1 MTTSET
7 TALPG
12 PAPTWLEHMG
22 DRVVVY
28 TLRGSYAERRATD
41 VLHGS
46 ELVARELERLLAIET
61 FGPRIKIYLVD
72 APAGQP
78 AHGRG
83 KAGVEESEAPIV
95 FAVEPET
102 AGGPPPS
109 SLARVLVAR
118 WFSGQAA
125 GAELVLAALGGLAAA
140 RAGVGPS
147 LEEANAWVR
156 QELENGRPV
165 SILGDGTPQG
175 RRWPDP
181 AAVSFGGYL
190 VSAFGVAALS
200 EFLRLYDPSRRDAA
214 TVAVFQR
221 PFGSLEEA
229 WLASLRQRRGLAVAA
244 KAVSSASRRSSVP
257 TAGARSRS
265 SSTWCTGWHIRSQ
278 YRSRR
283 GT

>member
-156 QELENGRPV
+156 QELEKR
-165 SILGDGTPQG
+165 TP
-175 RRWPDP
+175 RLDP
-181 AAVSFGGYL
+181 RGWDAAGQ
-190 VSAFGVAALS
+190 ALAG
-200 EFLRLYDPSRRDAA
+200 SRRRL
-214 TVAVFQR
+214 V
-221 PFGSLEEA
+221 
-229 WLASLRQRRGLAVAA
+229 WGLPRLGV
-244 KAVSSASRRSSVP
+244 RRSRAVRVP
-257 TAGARSRS
+257 PAV
-265 SSTWCTGWHIRSQ
+265 
-278 YRSRR
+278 
-283 GT
+283 